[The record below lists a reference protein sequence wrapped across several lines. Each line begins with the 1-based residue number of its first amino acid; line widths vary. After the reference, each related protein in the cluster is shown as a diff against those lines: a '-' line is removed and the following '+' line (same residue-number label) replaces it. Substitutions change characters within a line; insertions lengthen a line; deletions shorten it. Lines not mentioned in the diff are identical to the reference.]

1 MKPGEGILTEEAFK
15 GPKLYPQNTIDGT
28 KLLDQHDIKTL
39 ENSLFIV
46 TPCMGTLMLSYVK
59 SLLELQTIC
68 FHKSISTKVH
78 MVQSS
83 LVTQGRN
90 LCVQAFLNSHMSHM
104 LFVDSDI

>member
-28 KLLDQHDIKTL
+28 KLLDQPDIKTL

-68 FHKSISTKVH
+68 FHKSIPT
-78 MVQSS
+78 
-83 LVTQGRN
+83 
-90 LCVQAFLNSHMSHM
+90 
-104 LFVDSDI
+104 